1 MDSWGILEE
10 ATEND
15 LRAVLLF
22 QPPGDNYTYTPF
34 QQILQEYIFEHFSFE
49 EMKRMIDSIIHKLMH
64 LQKSAILISTDHSEH
79 SL

>member
-1 MDSWGILEE
+1 MASWGNLEE

-22 QPPGDNYTYTPF
+22 QPPGDNYMYTPF
-34 QQILQEYIFEHFSFE
+34 QQILQEFIFEHFSFD
-49 EMKRMIDSIIHKLMH
+49 EMKRMIDSIIHRLMH
-64 LQKSAILISTDHSEH
+64 VQKSAILIFADHSEH